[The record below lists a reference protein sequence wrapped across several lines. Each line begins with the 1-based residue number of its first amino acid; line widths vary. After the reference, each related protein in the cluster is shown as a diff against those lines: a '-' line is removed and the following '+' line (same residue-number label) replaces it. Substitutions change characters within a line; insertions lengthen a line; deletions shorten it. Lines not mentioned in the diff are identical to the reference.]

1 MVDVMFSAM
10 IDIMINGTFP
20 GISGKYAHI
29 ILQYYEGRAFLRRI
43 LNFGFDRYLLLTF

>member
-10 IDIMINGTFP
+10 IDIMINGTFS
-20 GISGKYAHI
+20 GISGNFAHI
-29 ILQYYEGRAFLRRI
+29 IHQYYQGKAFLRRI